1 MFSVLFR
8 TWLKSIVKKSNT
20 TRVVEETSV
29 LVQYGVLLYKNKFVL
44 RMEIIV
50 LAWIVTGVLHRKHSV
65 RGGAVKWGTAL

>member
-8 TWLKSIVKKSNT
+8 TLLKSIVKKSNT

-29 LVQYGVLLYKNKFVL
+29 LVQYGVLLYKNKIVL

-50 LAWIVTGVLHRKHSV
+50 LA
-65 RGGAVKWGTAL
+65 